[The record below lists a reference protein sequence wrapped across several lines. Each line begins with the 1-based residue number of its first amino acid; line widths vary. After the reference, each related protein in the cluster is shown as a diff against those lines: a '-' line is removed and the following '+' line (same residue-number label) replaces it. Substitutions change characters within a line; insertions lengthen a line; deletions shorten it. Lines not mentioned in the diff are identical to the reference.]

1 MLVKLISYC
10 YNRYEAEKAKKKKT
24 VCLYPLLVFQLCEK
38 NRMATPKVAPILLKN
53 EKPEA
58 S

>member
-1 MLVKLISYC
+1 MKQ
-10 YNRYEAEKAKKKKT
+10 RKQKKKKT

-38 NRMATPKVAPILLKN
+38 NRMATPKIAQILLKN